1 MEEIKKYSLVF
12 IFTEEMNRVLMIQK
26 IKPEFQRGLLN
37 GVGGL
42 MESKDMDMKSCAVRE
57 MKEETNLDITKKD
70 LTYVLTM
77 KGKDWEVSVF
87 AGFYRQEMGIEK
99 QLTNEYPKWVYPG
112 SYAKMIPNLEWII
125 PMCKNVLMN
134 KESIVASIEYL

>member
-70 LTYVLTM
+70 DSL
-77 KGKDWEVSVF
+77 S
-87 AGFYRQEMGIEK
+87 
-99 QLTNEYPKWVYPG
+99 
-112 SYAKMIPNLEWII
+112 
-125 PMCKNVLMN
+125 
-134 KESIVASIEYL
+134 